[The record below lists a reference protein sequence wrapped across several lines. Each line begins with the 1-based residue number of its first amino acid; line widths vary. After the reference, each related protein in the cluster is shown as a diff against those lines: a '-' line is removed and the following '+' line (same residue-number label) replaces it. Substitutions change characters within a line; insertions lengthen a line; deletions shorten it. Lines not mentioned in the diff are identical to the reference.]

1 MNNIDLNK
9 SFNFKVD
16 YNLNDIDLNGII
28 INPKDPSNNGLIDLL
43 NILSKNNNENN
54 IGFSLFKDD
63 LENFNINCITYH
75 DINTKNNEI
84 KTINVYH
91 DVPEII
97 SETFGAGNKI
107 GNKQSNNKNLSSKI
121 ASKDGKNH
129 EKIQK
134 TKRFTKSKR
143 K

>member
-9 SFNFKVD
+9 SFNFKVN
-16 YNLNDIDLNGII
+16 YSLNDIDISGII

>member
-1 MNNIDLNK
+1 MSNIDLNK
-9 SFNFKVD
+9 SFNFKVN
-16 YNLNDIDLNGII
+16 YSLNDIDISGII

-75 DINTKNNEI
+75 DINTNNNEI

-107 GNKQSNNKNLSSKI
+107 SNKQSNNKDLLTKAVSKDSKI
-121 ASKDGKNH
+121 H